1 MASHSSDELAELS
14 PLLDR
19 ALTLTGSARADWLRS
34 LRVEHPNAAARLEA
48 LLAAEPALDADRFLA
63 DSPSIGLTSGTVTT
77 EALAG
82 RRLGAYTLERPLG
95 QGGMGSVW
103 LARRSDGR
111 FDGVAALKLPH
122 LSRLSHDGVR
132 RFQREGSALA
142 KLTHPNI
149 ARLTD
154 AGVTGDGQ
162 PYLVLEYVDGP
173 RIDRWCDERKL
184 DPDARLALFQQVL
197 AAVAHAH
204 ASLMVHR
211 DLKPSNILV
220 TADGTAKLLDFG
232 IVKLLEAAPDGTDP
246 TELTGLGGG
255 PLTPEY
261 AAPEQ
266 VSGGAITT
274 ATDIYALGV
283 LLYQLLSGRHP
294 TAGNSRSAVDILQAV
309 ATTMP
314 RRLSTAVS
322 AEAATS
328 RASTDERLRRFYA
341 GDLDVIV
348 AKMLEKDPARR
359 YASVDALADDIG
371 RFRRHVPVQ
380 ARPSSAWYRT
390 QKFVRRHRLGVA
402 VGAGVVAALL
412 IATVITARQSI
423 VAHTERDEARR
434 QRDLAVLEER
444 RATAANG
451 FLQTLV
457 QAVPTGEPFTPATLM
472 ARARTLLEGDYA
484 ADPRFASRMLLDLTS
499 SFEAIDDPT
508 SERALLERARDLA
521 VRADDFESESRAQ
534 CALALLVSR
543 DPDSTAA
550 SRPLVDAG
558 DAAIAKMRPATAS
571 AQVPCLMAR
580 ARIVGELGPADSAL
594 TYGERALAIAEASG
608 DTSSSTFTSLLSEL
622 TDTYHNN
629 NRIRDAY
636 DAAQR
641 WAYTLE
647 RTGRGSSI
655 LMLRA
660 RQRTATN
667 LRDLGEMQSA
677 DSALRDVITL
687 ARRID
692 STTVPPYVSVLA
704 GEIAKALDRPDSAVA
719 VLERAVVDAR
729 RSGDNFRTSWALS
742 QLVITLA
749 DAGRV
754 KPATSRREEFA
765 RTNSLGAGTL
775 TMLDARIDDARGQP
789 DRALRA
795 YMSALAERGFPNGR
809 AAPPYH
815 RVVYRAARAALAT
828 GDARAADSLA
838 SHAIRLE
845 VIMGHKPAH
854 SGDMGLSMLVRTRAQ
869 LLLGDS
875 TGARTTIATACRAL
889 RYGLG
894 ADHAAT
900 RDAQALAGALAGAAG
915 APTPR

>member
-1 MASHSSDELAELS
+1 MASHSSRELAELS
-14 PLLDR
+14 PLLDQ
-19 ALTLTGSARADWLRS
+19 ALTLTGDARSAWLAT
-34 LRVEHPNAAARLEA
+34 LRNEQPEAAARLEA
-48 LLAAEPALDADRFLA
+48 LLAAEAGMDADRFLA
-63 DSPSIGLTSGTVTT
+63 DSPSHELTPDAVAPDAVAPD
-77 EALAG
+77 ALVG

-111 FDGVAALKLPH
+111 YDGVAALKLPH
-122 LSRLSHDGVR
+122 LSRLSNDGIR

-154 AGVTGDGQ
+154 AGVADDGQ
-162 PYLVLEYVDGP
+162 PYLVLEYVDGT

-204 ASLMVHR
+204 ASLLVHR

-220 TADGTAKLLDFG
+220 TADGAVKLLDFG
-232 IVKLLEAAPDGTDP
+232 IVKLLEAAPDGSDP
-246 TELTGLGGG
+246 VEITGVGGG

-266 VSGGAITT
+266 VSGGPITT

-294 TAGNSRSAVDILQAV
+294 TAGDSRSAVDMLQAV
-309 ATTMP
+309 AATMP
-314 RRLSTAVS
+314 RRMSAVV
-322 AEAATS
+322 A
-328 RASTDERLRRFYA
+328 DEKLRKLYA

-348 AKMLEKDPARR
+348 AKTLEKDPSQR
-359 YASVDALADDIG
+359 YASVAALSDDIA
-371 RFRRHVPVQ
+371 RFQRHAPVK
-380 ARPSSAWYRT
+380 ARPSSTWYRT
-390 QKFVRRHRLGVA
+390 QKFVRRNRLGVT

-412 IATVITARQSI
+412 TATVITAQQSI
-423 VAHTERDEARR
+423 VARTERDESRK
-434 QRDLAVLEER
+434 QRDLALLEER

-472 ARARTLLEGDYA
+472 TRARTLLEGDYA
-484 ADPRFASRMLLDLTS
+484 ADPRFASRMLLDLAS
-499 SFEAIDDPT
+499 SFEAIDDAA
-508 SERALLERARDLA
+508 SERALLERARELA
-521 VRADDFESESRAQ
+521 VRSGDLESESRAQ
-534 CALALLVSR
+534 CSLALLVSR
-543 DPDSTAA
+543 DPDSTAV
-550 SRPLVDAG
+550 SRPFVDAG
-558 DAAIAKMRPATAS
+558 DAAIAKMRPATAA

-594 TYGERALAIAEASG
+594 TYGERALAVAEASG
-608 DTSSSTFTSLLSEL
+608 DTSSATFTSLLSEL

-629 NRIRDAY
+629 NRVRDAY
-636 DAAQR
+636 NVALR
-641 WAYTLE
+641 WANTLE

-660 RQRTATN
+660 RQRAATD

-677 DSALRDVITL
+677 DSALRDVIAL

-692 STTVPPYVSVLA
+692 STAVPPYVSVLA

-719 VLERAVVDAR
+719 VLERAVLDAR
-729 RSGDNFRTSWALS
+729 RSKDNFRTSWALS

-754 KPATSRREEFA
+754 APATIRREEFA
-765 RTNSLGAGTL
+765 KANSLGAGTL
-775 TMLDARIDDARGQP
+775 TMLDARIADARGQP
-789 DRALRA
+789 DRSLPA
-795 YMSALAERGFPNGR
+795 YMAALAERGFPNGR
-809 AAPPYH
+809 GAPPYH

-828 GDARAADSLA
+828 GNARAADSLA
-838 SHAIRLE
+838 AHAVRLE
-845 VIMGHKPAH
+845 GIMGHKPTQ
-854 SGDMGLSMLVRTRAQ
+854 SGDMGLSMLVRARAQ

-875 TGARTTIATACRAL
+875 TSARSTLASAQTAL

-894 ADHAAT
+894 VGHAAT
-900 RDAQALAGALAGAAG
+900 RDAQTLAGALEAAL
-915 APTPR
+915 AAR